1 MARVFVVEDN
11 EGLREAV
18 VSYLEL
24 EDHHPVAFGKLSGVE
39 QAAAMQQ
46 PDLLILDV
54 MLPDGDG
61 FRFARLFRRKFDTPI
76 IFLTARTAESDR
88 ITGLELGAD
97 DYVVKPFSMKE
108 LMLRVRA
115 VLARTAGGG
124 PSGGGRAG
132 GATADGGS
140 GDDTGRDGGDRS
152 GPRRGTVIR
161 RELASP
167 RGPVHSLVMEED
179 AHRVLVDG
187 EPRDLTAAEWRVL
200 GLLAQNSGIVLSR
213 ERILGSA
220 LDYITDASARTVDT
234 HVKNIRA
241 KLGEAAWI
249 ETVRGFG
256 YRFAGG
262 DPAP

>member
-1 MARVFVVEDN
+1 MARIFVVEDN
-11 EGLREAV
+11 EGLQEAV

-24 EDHHPVAFGKLSGVE
+24 EEHHPVAFSRLSGVE

-61 FRFARLFRRKFDTPI
+61 FRFARTFRRKFDIPI

-88 ITGLELGAD
+88 ITGFELGAD

-115 VLARTAGGG
+115 VLARSSGAHARSEAGA
-124 PSGGGRAG
+124 SGEIAPDHSSSNTK
-132 GATADGGS
+132 A
-140 GDDTGRDGGDRS
+140 
-152 GPRRGTVIR
+152 RRWS
-161 RELASP
+161 LAE
-167 RGPVHSLVMEED
+167 HTLTMEEA
-179 AHRVLVDG
+179 AHRVTVDG
-187 EPRDLTAAEWRVL
+187 APCDLTAAEWRVL
-200 GLLAQNSGIVLSR
+200 SLLADNAGIVLSR

-220 LDYITDASARTVDT
+220 LDYISDASARTVDT

-256 YRFAGG
+256 YRFAGELLR
-262 DPAP
+262 

>member
-1 MARVFVVEDN
+1 MARIFVVEDN

-24 EDHHPVAFGKLSGVE
+24 EDHHAVTFDKLAGVE
-39 QAAAMQQ
+39 QAASMQR
-46 PDLLILDV
+46 PDLMILDV

-61 FRFARLFRRKFDTPI
+61 FRFARTFRRTFDTPI

-108 LMLRVRA
+108 LMLRVKA
-115 VLARTAGGG
+115 VLNRTSSGK
-124 PSGGGRAG
+124 SGGTAAGRERDAAAG
-132 GATADGGS
+132 E
-140 GDDTGRDGGDRS
+140 
-152 GPRRGTVIR
+152 IR
-161 RELASP
+161 RHLRTGAAGEE
-167 RGPVHSLVMEED
+167 RTLVMTE
-179 AHRVLVDG
+179 ATHRVEVDG
-187 EPRDLTAAEWRVL
+187 RGLDCTAAEWRVL
-200 GLLAQNSGIVLSR
+200 QLLAENPGLVLSR

-220 LDYITDASARTVDT
+220 LDYISDASARTVDT
-234 HVKNIRA
+234 HIKNIRA
-241 KLGEAAWI
+241 KLGDAAWI

-262 DPAP
+262 TGEAGR

>member
-1 MARVFVVEDN
+1 MARIFVVEDN

-24 EDHHPVAFGKLSGVE
+24 EDHHPVAFGKLAGVE
-39 QAAAMQQ
+39 QAAAMQR
-46 PDLLILDV
+46 PDLVILDV

-61 FRFARLFRRKFDTPI
+61 FRFARTFRRTFDTPI

-115 VLARTAGGG
+115 VLGRTEAGR
-124 PSGGGRAG
+124 SGGRAG
-132 GATADGGS
+132 SGAAADADTA
-140 GDDTGRDGGDRS
+140 
-152 GPRRGTVIR
+152 IR
-161 RELASP
+161 RYLASDD
-167 RGPVHSLVMEED
+167 GTAHTLVMEEG
-179 AHRVLVDG
+179 AHRVESDG
-187 EPRDLTAAEWRVL
+187 EPRELTAAEWRVL
-200 GLLAQNSGIVLSR
+200 HLLAENPGLVLSR

-220 LDYITDASARTVDT
+220 LDYINDASARTVDT

-241 KLGEAAWI
+241 KLGDAGWI

-256 YRFAGG
+256 YRFGG
-262 DPAP
+262 ASRGPAR